1 MATSDTI
8 TGGRVLGGIKP
19 AAGWPSACYGV
30 DIQGDDAVVV
40 LAEKR
45 RGRVIWHPLAP
56 DAMERAEWLAG
67 AAAMS
72 ACLTARESLTR
83 RLEAPFASLRKARR
97 VLPTLLDIQVPFAVE
112 DCHYAFLDPGR
123 SESGTLQ
130 TLAVAATREHLQRAL
145 ARLGGHGIDPVY
157 MDVEG
162 LAAWSQALHEAP
174 PAVGDDDRLRVVLIL
189 AGDRSS
195 LTLGRGRRFV
205 NSYGLRADDS
215 ARVARIVRAQQR
227 DDGDRP
233 AWIVAGA
240 DVAGAQV
247 PASLRQQLAIPDT
260 DDFNVVTEPNLF
272 LARALAIR
280 PLVDGP
286 LRCNLRQGTDAH
298 PQLVRQGLRHHV
310 VSASICIAAG
320 LVLCAANF
328 AVQRLA
334 AARRTAITATVRGRV
349 DAIAGYPVAAR
360 GPDAMTIVDGVMQRR
375 RETLEPFRR
384 SFDPSLADT
393 LVAIA
398 QEAQRRDLHVETLEL
413 GVQKAALSGWG
424 RSWDA
429 SKGIADV
436 LTAAGYAVTL
446 SRGEAQ
452 ADERIPFSVST
463 GGRP

>member
-1 MATSDTI
+1 M
-8 TGGRVLGGIKP
+8 V
-19 AAGWPSACYGV
+19 
-30 DIQGDDAVVV
+30 
-40 LAEKR
+40 
-45 RGRVIWHPLAP
+45 
-56 DAMERAEWLAG
+56 
-67 AAAMS
+67 
-72 ACLTARESLTR
+72 
-83 RLEAPFASLRKARR
+83 
-97 VLPTLLDIQVPFAVE
+97 
-112 DCHYAFLDPGR
+112 
-123 SESGTLQ
+123 
-130 TLAVAATREHLQRAL
+130 
-145 ARLGGHGIDPVY
+145 
-157 MDVEG
+157 
-162 LAAWSQALHEAP
+162 P
-174 PAVGDDDRLRVVLIL
+174 PADANPVI
-189 AGDRSS
+189 
-195 LTLGRGRRFV
+195 
-205 NSYGLRADDS
+205 
-215 ARVARIVRAQQR
+215 
-227 DDGDRP
+227 
-233 AWIVAGA
+233 
-240 DVAGAQV
+240 
-247 PASLRQQLAIPDT
+247 IPET
-260 DDFNVVTEPNLF
+260 
-272 LARALAIR
+272 
-280 PLVDGP
+280 
-286 LRCNLRQGTDAH
+286 
-298 PQLVRQGLRHHV
+298 
-310 VSASICIAAG
+310 ICIAAG